1 MTVNH
6 NKQARTQAHP
16 PYINLYNM
24 QEQGDYMTK
33 NHHSSVNPRMKDW
46 SKAERDVYILHGKE
60 PEQKRTIR

>member
-1 MTVNH
+1 MPYYSL
-6 NKQARTQAHP
+6 KRPELRTSP

-46 SKAERDVYILHGKE
+46 SKAERDAYILHGKE
-60 PEQKRTIR
+60 PEQKRNLK